1 MAAFLAFLAATA
13 FALGSVLQQKGT
25 LEVPAGEG
33 DPRFLAEVLRR
44 PVWLAGGASQF
55 AGWVLQ
61 AVALDKGSLVLVQS
75 ITSLSLVIALPL
87 GARIT
92 DQVITPRVWAGAF
105 SMLLGIVAFLSL
117 GSPTSGTAS
126 PPAAAWW
133 SAIAFTVIAVVTLS
147 LLGRHRYGAAKALL
161 YGSAAGICFALQ
173 VSVTKVFVPLVG
185 KGLSTILSS
194 WTIYA
199 LMASAVVGFV
209 LQQSAL
215 KTAVLAPAMASS
227 NAVTLFASIVF
238 GVTVFG
244 ETISSGAGREGP
256 AIFGLL
262 LALVGVV
269 LLAGSKPPV
278 STQPMP
284 FGDATSSGEG
294 ASP

>member
-1 MAAFLAFLAATA
+1 MAAALLAVVAATA

-25 LEVPAGEG
+25 LEVPATEAHQHL
-33 DPRFLAEVLRR
+33 LAQILRR
-44 PVWLAGGASQF
+44 PVWLAGGGFQF

-61 AVALDKGSLVLVQS
+61 AIALDKGSLVVVQS
-75 ITSLSLVIALPL
+75 LTSLSLVIALPL
-87 GARIT
+87 GARLT
-92 DQVITPRVWAGAF
+92 NQVLTLRVWAGAAF
-105 SMLLGIVAFLSL
+105 MLLGIVAFLSL
-117 GSPTSGTAS
+117 GTPKKGTAM

-133 SAIAFTVIAVVTLS
+133 SATAVTVISVLTLS
-147 LLGRHRYGAAKALL
+147 LLGRQRNGATKALL

-173 VSVTKVFVPLVG
+173 ASVTKVFVPLVG

-199 LMASAVVGFV
+199 LMVSAVVGFV

-215 KTAVLAPAMASS
+215 RTAVLAPAMASS
-227 NAVTLFASIVF
+227 NAVTLFASVVF

-244 ETISSGAGREGP
+244 ETLASNGDRLGP
-256 AIFGLL
+256 ALFGLF

-278 STQPMP
+278 ATQPMP
-284 FGDATSSGEG
+284 FG
-294 ASP
+294 

>member
-1 MAAFLAFLAATA
+1 MAAALLAVVAATA

-25 LEVPAGEG
+25 LEVPATEAHQH
-33 DPRFLAEVLRR
+33 FLAQILRR
-44 PVWLAGGASQF
+44 PVWLAGGGFQF

-61 AVALDKGSLVLVQS
+61 AIALDKGSLVVVQS
-75 ITSLSLVIALPL
+75 LTSLSLVIALPL
-87 GARIT
+87 GARLT
-92 DQVITPRVWAGAF
+92 NQVLTLRVWAGAAF
-105 SMLLGIVAFLSL
+105 MLLGIVAFLSL
-117 GSPTSGTAS
+117 GTPKKGTAM

-133 SAIAFTVIAVVTLS
+133 SATAVTVISVLTLS
-147 LLGRHRYGAAKALL
+147 LLGRQRNGATKALL

-173 VSVTKVFVPLVG
+173 ASVTKVFVPLVG

-199 LMASAVVGFV
+199 LMVSAVVGFV

-215 KTAVLAPAMASS
+215 RTAVLAPAMASS
-227 NAVTLFASIVF
+227 NAVTLFASVVF

-244 ETISSGAGREGP
+244 ETLASNGDRLGP
-256 AIFGLL
+256 ALFGLF

-278 STQPMP
+278 ATQPMP
-284 FGDATSSGEG
+284 FG
-294 ASP
+294 